1 MAWLLALDGATE
13 QLALALVAPDGA
25 VHAREEAGGAQAS
38 ARLLPAV
45 QALMAEAGVRGGELA
60 AIGFGR
66 GPGAFT
72 GLRAIC
78 AAVQGL
84 AWGWGKPVLAIDSLL
99 LPVQSEAL
107 EATGAVAAVMDA
119 RMGEVYAAR
128 YRRGATGWACES
140 APALWSPAAL
150 RDAWQGDTSLTW
162 TGNGLALLGLTPGDA
177 LPQRRAKALGELTW
191 MAWQRGEGLDAA
203 QAQPLYVRDKVAL
216 TTAEREARIPA

>member
-13 QLALALVAPDGA
+13 QIALALVAPHGS
-25 VHAREEAGGAQAS
+25 VVAREEAGGPLAS

-45 QALMAEAGVRGGELA
+45 LSLLGEAGLQGGDLA

-84 AWGWGKPVLAIDSLL
+84 AWGWGKPVLAIDSLM
-99 LPVQSEAL
+99 VAAQAEAPN
-107 EATGAVAAVMDA
+107 ATGAVAAAMDA

-128 YRRGATGWACES
+128 YRRAAHGWLCEVE
-140 APALWSPAAL
+140 PALWQPAEL
-150 RDAWQGDTSLTW
+150 REAWQDDLTW
-162 TGNGLALLGLTPGDA
+162 TGNGLALMGLAPNVPEP
-177 LPQRRAKALGELTW
+177 LSRAHALGALAQQ
-191 MAWQRGEGLDAA
+191 AWQRGELLDAA
-203 QAQPLYVRDKVAL
+203 WAQPLYVRDEVAQ
-216 TTAEREARIPA
+216 TTAERARKAAA